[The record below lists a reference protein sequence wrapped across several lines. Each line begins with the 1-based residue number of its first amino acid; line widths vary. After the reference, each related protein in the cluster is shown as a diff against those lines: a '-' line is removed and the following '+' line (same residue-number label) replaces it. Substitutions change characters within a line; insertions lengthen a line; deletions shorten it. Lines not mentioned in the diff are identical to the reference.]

1 MNEHSSSHDTVRLT
15 GQLRWSSTAGR
26 QVGQQALL
34 QVLVEEK
41 ADDGVHA
48 RLGETHPHGGGKIPV
63 RDGTRLHKDPP
74 VTGHNV
80 WGPEHQKK
88 QGDDIEH
95 PAKLLLGLKLLH
107 A

>member
-15 GQLRWSSTAGR
+15 GQLRWSSTTGR
-26 QVGQQALL
+26 QVSQQALL

-41 ADDGVHA
+41 ADDGVHT
-48 RLGETHPHGGGKIPV
+48 RLGETHPHGSRQIPV
-63 RDGTRLHKDPP
+63 RDGARLNKDPP

-80 WGPEHQKK
+80 RGPKHQKK

-95 PAKLLLGLKLLH
+95 PAKLFLGLKLLH